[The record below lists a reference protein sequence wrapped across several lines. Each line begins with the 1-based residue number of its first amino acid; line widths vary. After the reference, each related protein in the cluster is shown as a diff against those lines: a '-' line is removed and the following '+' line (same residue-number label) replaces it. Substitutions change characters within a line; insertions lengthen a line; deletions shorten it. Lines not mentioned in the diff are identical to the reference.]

1 VRIGFGGTDPQ
12 QEMLALVDVIELSP
26 EELDEVRAE
35 ALELEERANVY
46 GSTPLA
52 EQNTQ

>member
-1 VRIGFGGTDPQ
+1 MRIGFGGTDPQ
-12 QEMLALVDVIELSP
+12 QEMLELVDVIELSP